1 MSNRYYGQHYED
13 VFIETLFPG
22 KNNGVCVDVGAY
34 DGVNMSN
41 TYYFEKKGWKCVC
54 IEPINFVFE
63 KCKNIRKECY
73 NYCIGERDEEK
84 KEFTIFHL
92 VNDNTSAISS
102 LQTFSN

>member
-54 IEPINFVFE
+54 IEPINFVF
-63 KCKNIRKECY
+63 
-73 NYCIGERDEEK
+73 
-84 KEFTIFHL
+84 
-92 VNDNTSAISS
+92 
-102 LQTFSN
+102 